1 MQNLCKQYQPP
12 AVRTGHLLYCI
23 VIYCVVLDLLYYT
36 PSVKKLKFSEAV
48 HMSTRSRLLAQLK
61 SMALYWEML
70 EESSPTTSA
79 ASLLCFRLEVVE
91 YVAAGGQLRRH
102 RGNLMR
108 GNRIDPLGR
117 APRLY
122 GSSSAVRFDRH
133 PNQKKTFD
141 MNSFLTLLDGN

>member
-1 MQNLCKQYQPP
+1 MQ
-12 AVRTGHLLYCI
+12 AVSATGCTYGHLLYCT
-23 VIYCVVLDLLYYT
+23 VIYCVVLDPLYYT

-61 SMALYWEML
+61 SMALYWEMF